1 MFEVV
6 YTVTDWND
14 GPRRGIADYLG
25 KPHLFESDWR
35 GGEDLDAHMFLLM
48 PIDQETLTLALEDWD
63 IWRRWEAA
71 FHQGKTTQE
80 IHPALP
86 EDRSRHE
93 ELERLLKGRL
103 VLDPAQ
109 AMRRNAE
116 FRVRNDPNWNGHG
129 IHPLECQ
136 WTDPLHPSHE

>member
-14 GPRRGIADYLG
+14 GPRRGIANYLG
-25 KPHLFESDWR
+25 KPHLFESDRR
-35 GGEDLDAHMFLLM
+35 GGEDLDAHTFLLM

-86 EDRSRHE
+86 EDRRTARRTGAVVEGAACSRSST
-93 ELERLLKGRL
+93 G
-103 VLDPAQ
+103 
-109 AMRRNAE
+109 NAE
-116 FRVRNDPNWNGHG
+116 
-129 IHPLECQ
+129 ECRIPGSQ
-136 WTDPLHPSHE
+136 